1 VENERF
7 SVEEINEY
15 LYSLDGSGKCGDCK
29 YEIARFVDAKSY
41 AIGKEEGIEI
51 GLQAGREIAA
61 REIFTEIENLQNNI
75 PTWIEGVHILPNAW
89 KALKS
94 RYGVTE

>member
-1 VENERF
+1 MENERF

-41 AIGKEEGIEI
+41 AIGKQEGRTE
-51 GLQAGREIAA
+51 AA
-61 REIFTEIENLQNNI
+61 REIFEE
-75 PTWIEGVHILPNAW
+75 
-89 KALKS
+89 LKKYDATLRMGTAADGYFHYEYRRLS
-94 RYGVTE
+94 ELLKDFKSHYGVTE